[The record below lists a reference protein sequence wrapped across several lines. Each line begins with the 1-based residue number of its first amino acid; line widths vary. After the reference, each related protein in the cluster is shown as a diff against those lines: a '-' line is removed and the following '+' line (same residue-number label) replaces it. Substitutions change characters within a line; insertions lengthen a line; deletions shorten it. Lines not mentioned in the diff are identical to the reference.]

1 MWNFHMDGVR
11 FLHVN
16 RDLIRD
22 RYFVRDLHRVRH
34 CLLNRVG
41 DFFLHDNW
49 IRLGYFNRVRL
60 FNLHFHWNMNW
71 VQDFFLHSD
80 WVWFVNRD
88 LHFLVDDDGLD
99 LLMGDTEA
107 GVDVAVG
114 GSVAFRGEGRTE
126 VIVELRCSE
135 SGCYRQGQQTDLQMR
150 SYCIN
155 C

>member
-1 MWNFHMDGVR
+1 MDGVR

-22 RYFVRDLHRVRH
+22 RYLVRDLHRVRH
-34 CLLNRVG
+34 CLLNGVR

-49 IRLGYFNRVRL
+49 IRLGYFNRVRF
-60 FNLHFHWNMNW
+60 FNLHFHWNVHRVGN
-71 VQDFFLHSD
+71 FFLHGD
-80 WVWFVNRD
+80 GVRFLYRD

-99 LLMGDTEA
+99 LLVGDTVA

-114 GSVAFRGEGRTE
+114 GSVAPRVDGRTE
-126 VIVELRCSE
+126 VIVELQCSE
-135 SGCYRQGQQTDLQMR
+135 SGSYRQDQQTDLQMR